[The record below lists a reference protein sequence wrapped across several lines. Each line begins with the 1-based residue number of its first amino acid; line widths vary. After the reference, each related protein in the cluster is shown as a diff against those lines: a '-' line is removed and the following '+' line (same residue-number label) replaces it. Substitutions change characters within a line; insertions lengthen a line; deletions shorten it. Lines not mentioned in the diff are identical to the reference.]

1 MISEMKTFIFKNG
14 RPDHME
20 GYHDDLLMAVGMAL
34 WVIEHSFKNLE
45 KLEKQTKAMLS
56 SWVTNGASENQS
68 TTPILGD
75 GFVSAGNRNV
85 VANKTPKF
93 NPVVSKNMQ
102 DPTGKYM
109 WLFSGSK

>member
-20 GYHDDLLMAVGMAL
+20 GYHDDLLMAMGMAL

-56 SWVTNGASENQS
+56 SWVAGTAENTA
-68 TTPILGD
+68 TTPMPGD
-75 GFVSAGNRNV
+75 GFVSKGNRNV

-93 NPVVSKNMQ
+93 SPIVAKNMQ

-109 WLFSGSK
+109 WLFSGSR